1 MTYAH
6 TNPKVNKQQV
16 QRTIDERVAMLI
28 KQEQAAA
35 RQAEQEPS
43 RIKCCQE
50 LLKKLWHCL
59 FGRRG

>member
-6 TNPKVNKQQV
+6 NKPRVNKQQV

-35 RQAEQEPS
+35 RQAEQEQS
-43 RIKCCQE
+43 RIKCCQA

-59 FGRRG
+59 FGRHR